1 MKSLSL
7 SILMVLAFA
16 LSSLQAQINTPS
28 PSPYSKIEQAVGLG
42 TVTVE
47 YYRPSMKG
55 RDIFGGLVPFDK
67 IWRTGANQG
76 TQVTFSED
84 VTVAGKKVP
93 AGTYT
98 LYSKPG
104 KSSWTVMIYKDTKLG
119 GAVARYDEAQELTRF
134 MVEPVTMPFKVES
147 MTIMFGDLTDAS
159 ANMSLIWDD
168 QMISMPIKT
177 EVDSKVMAN
186 IDRVMAGPS
195 GNDYYAA
202 AVYYYNADK
211 DMDKALTWI
220 NKALEGGDRFWI
232 VTWKARIL
240 GKMGKKEDAIAT
252 SQKAMK
258 LAEEAENSDYVKINK
273 DLIAGWQ

>member
-7 SILMVLAFA
+7 SILMVLAFG
-16 LSSLQAQINTPS
+16 LTSLQAQINTPA

-47 YYRPSMKG
+47 YFRPSMKG
-55 RDIFGGLVPFDK
+55 RDIYGGLVPFDK
-67 IWRTGANQG
+67 IWRTGANSG
-76 TQVTFSED
+76 TQVSFSEN
-84 VTVAGKKVP
+84 VTVGGKEVP

-98 LYSKPG
+98 LYTKPG

-119 GAVARYDEAQELTRF
+119 GAVGRYNEADELTRF
-134 MVEPVTMPFKVES
+134 MVEPVTMPFKVETL
-147 MTIMFGDLTDAS
+147 TIMFGDLTDDQ
-159 ANMSLIWDD
+159 ANMSLIWED
-168 QMISMPIKT
+168 QMISMPIKA
-177 EVDSKVMAN
+177 EVESKVLAS

-252 SQKAMK
+252 SKKAMK
-258 LAEEAENSDYVKINK
+258 LAEEANNGDYVKINK